1 MRLIKGT
8 ITAIIAFMAILPM
21 SGQNELKRAT
31 AGIGKLDKL
40 EESRRLVNEAKQD
53 SACPD
58 MLRAYY
64 VAGKL
69 EISAFEI
76 RETKRKIN
84 PGDKLADVAEMNR
97 ELCDGYDNYLR
108 ALQLDTTI
116 DAKGRAKVRYS
127 KEIAKSLNLHHS
139 DYYRYG
145 AEMYNKRKYYPEAY
159 RSFMIY
165 GEMPRQSWAT
175 KSVKETRDSLLAKSY
190 YYAGIGAYSAGEMEA
205 AAVALGKA
213 REHGISEERS
223 YIFEIATWK
232 NIMMRDPS
240 KESVAK
246 NAIEASAREAYRR
259 YGTKN
264 PLYISSLI
272 STMVDNGKT
281 AEAREIADREIGLHP
296 DESHLYALR
305 AWINERDYEPD
316 KALADYC
323 KAADLKGAN
332 AETLT
337 KAAKKLYERG
347 RELWN
352 RLEGAEVEKRKE
364 IKEKYYLVAKGYAE
378 RAKELSPNDSDTE
391 LVLMSINYDLAL

>member
-1 MRLIKGT
+1 MRET
-8 ITAIIAFMAILPM
+8 ITAIIAIMAILPM
-21 SGQNELKRAT
+21 SGQNELKRAS
-31 AGIGKLDKL
+31 AGIGRIDKL

-58 MLRAYY
+58 LLRAYY

-69 EISAFEI
+69 EISAFEV

-84 PGDKLADVAEMNR
+84 PGDKLADVEEMNR
-97 ELCDGYDNYLR
+97 ELSEGYDNYLR
-108 ALQLDTTI
+108 ALQLDTTL
-116 DAKGRAKVRYS
+116 DVKGRAKVKYS
-127 KEIAKSLNLHHS
+127 KEIAKSLNQHHG

-145 AEMYNKRKYYPEAY
+145 VEMYNKRKYYPEAY

-165 GEMPRQSWAT
+165 GEMPGQSWAT
-175 KSVKETRDSLLAKSY
+175 KSVKDTPDSLIAKSY

-205 AAVALGKA
+205 SAKALGKA

-223 YIFEIATWK
+223 YIFEIAAWK
-232 NIMMRDPS
+232 NIMMRDAG
-240 KESVAK
+240 KEASAK
-246 NAIEASAREAYRR
+246 NAIEVSAAEAYRR
-259 YGTKN
+259 FGTKN

-272 STMVDNGKT
+272 STMVDNGKI
-281 AEAREIADREIGLHP
+281 AGALEIADREIGLDP
-296 DESHLYALR
+296 ENSHLYALR
-305 AWINERDYEPD
+305 AWIHERDYEPD

-352 RLEGAEVEKRKE
+352 RLEGVEAEKRKE

>member
-1 MRLIKGT
+1 
-8 ITAIIAFMAILPM
+8 MAILPM

-69 EISAFEI
+69 EISAFEV

-165 GEMPRQSWAT
+165 GEIDR
-175 KSVKETRDSLLAKSY
+175 KSV
-190 YYAGIGAYSAGEMEA
+190 
-205 AAVALGKA
+205 V
-213 REHGISEERS
+213 
-223 YIFEIATWK
+223 
-232 NIMMRDPS
+232 
-240 KESVAK
+240 
-246 NAIEASAREAYRR
+246 
-259 YGTKN
+259 
-264 PLYISSLI
+264 
-272 STMVDNGKT
+272 
-281 AEAREIADREIGLHP
+281 
-296 DESHLYALR
+296 
-305 AWINERDYEPD
+305 
-316 KALADYC
+316 
-323 KAADLKGAN
+323 
-332 AETLT
+332 
-337 KAAKKLYERG
+337 
-347 RELWN
+347 
-352 RLEGAEVEKRKE
+352 
-364 IKEKYYLVAKGYAE
+364 
-378 RAKELSPNDSDTE
+378 
-391 LVLMSINYDLAL
+391 